1 MQFKLPS
8 KFPPSLLDGMLL
20 LQFQAK
26 EIPCLCFLS
35 VALPRDVIS
44 PYKSLLAYFI
54 NDSVI
59 VAVGLVPLPTQ
70 TKHRQLTGWS
80 LFLHKTHVTQTA
92 HIFTERLIRY
102 FISFMGLLARMSFSP
117 ENLLSHHKNGQGG
130 FLTAAHQRS
139 DLNEGR
145 SKNKCSVSLN
155 LQHFYNKSNTA
166 CLAQALFS
174 NGIAFI
180 LLLFPVPVS
189 WLQLKLTAVLIGQ
202 KRGT

>member
-1 MQFKLPS
+1 
-8 KFPPSLLDGMLL
+8 MLL

-44 PYKSLLAYFI
+44 HYKSLLAYSI

-70 TKHRQLTGWS
+70 TKHRQLTSWS
-80 LFLHKTHVTQTA
+80 RSVSPQNTCITDSSYCHREADSILHTLHVSVSKNAT
-92 HIFTERLIRY
+92 FPRKP
-102 FISFMGLLARMSFSP
+102 LLQWANMF
-117 ENLLSHHKNGQGG
+117 HKNGQGG
-130 FLTAAHQRS
+130 FLTAGHQRS
-139 DLNEGR
+139 GLNEGR
-145 SKNKCSVSLN
+145 SKNKSSVSLN
-155 LQHFYNKSNTA
+155 LQHFYKKSNTA
-166 CLAQALFS
+166 CLAQVLFS
-174 NGIAFI
+174 NEIAFV

-189 WLQLKLTAVLIGQ
+189 RLQLKLTAVLIGQ